1 MRRTLVRALAVA
13 DNTITKYE
21 VRKLT
26 PITLVVLFAAWIVPS
41 LCMMAAAFHFSS
53 ADLSV
58 LGMVMLA
65 GPFLLTGLAHA
76 LVWGNKM
83 MHRQRTLGHGDSI
96 PADLYWKISDL
107 LESRGITNVNKY
119 ITEHPEHRVVLH
131 ELYADLYSPH
141 LTTRDSWNT
150 ALSLIF
156 LNDDNP
162 YLTRDS
168 ITTLLNVRGV
178 RSIHEVK
185 AMLEITTTTATPL
198 ASGVL

>member
-1 MRRTLVRALAVA
+1 MRRTLARALDGA
-13 DNTITKYE
+13 DRTIAKYE
-21 VRKLT
+21 VRLLT
-26 PITLVVLFAAWIVPS
+26 PINLVVIITVWVIPS

-58 LGMVMLA
+58 IGMIMLA

-83 MHRQRTLGHGDSI
+83 MHRHRTLGYGDSI

-107 LESRGITNVNKY
+107 LESRGITNVRKY
-119 ITEHPEHRVVLH
+119 ITEYPEHRVALH
-131 ELYADLYSPH
+131 ELYADLCSPQ
-141 LTTRDSWNT
+141 LPTRDSWNT

-156 LNDDNP
+156 ISDNDP
-162 YLTRDS
+162 FVTRDS
-168 ITTLLNVRGV
+168 IVALLNERGV

-185 AMLEITTTTATPL
+185 AMLEITTTTASPL